1 MIGVS
6 ACLAGCYCR
15 YDGNHNLID
24 SIKEL
29 VDKGQALTICPEVL
43 GGMPI
48 PRKPAEII
56 GGDGFDV
63 WKGQAIVKNNAGE
76 DVTEAFKT
84 GTLKAYEKLQSL
96 GIKTMIMK
104 ERSPSCGSKMIYDGT
119 FSGTRKVGVGV
130 ATAYFL
136 TQGIEVYSEEEWLEK
151 DGFDGN

>member
-15 YDGNHNLID
+15 YDGDTNLIE
-24 SIKEL
+24 SIKKL
-29 VDKGQALTICPEVL
+29 VENDQAIMICPEVL

-56 GGDGFDV
+56 DGDGFDV
-63 WKGQAIVKNNAGE
+63 WTGKAVVRNIAGE
-76 DVTEAFKT
+76 NVTDEFKT
-84 GTLKAYEKLQSL
+84 GTLKAYEKLKEYNVTTL
-96 GIKTMIMK
+96 ILK

-119 FSGTRKVGVGV
+119 FSGKRRTGVGV

-136 TQGIEVYSEEEWLEK
+136 KQGINVYSEEEWLEK